1 MRVLLILAAIPEF
14 RVDQPFTYPVMSPPL
29 TILLLNAI
37 CRQAK
42 HDVELID
49 TRLFMERGETE
60 WVVNYDALEQRI
72 AQSEAEVVGIS
83 FLSTAVN
90 QGLRVAE
97 ICRRQGKTVVA
108 GGLHTSVA
116 VDDFLRSGS
125 FDYLIQGEAEEELP
139 RLLEALEQGDLPRF
153 PAAPVVKRAQ
163 VIHDLSIVPTVSDYS
178 LYAPIF
184 DQYRAA
190 PRGIYVET
198 SRGCVKRCTFCE
210 IARDSGAAASPY
222 RLIPIETAI
231 ESIKQAVAQQDVNY
245 VLLTDS
251 IATLSKKHFLNFV
264 SAVSDLPGLTIQF
277 NSTVDCWDR
286 DRAEACRKVPCTVW
300 FGFETGSQ
308 RLLDFMEKGT
318 KVERAYEAARIC
330 SEYGTRG
337 AFNVLLG
344 IPGETE
350 EDYGET
356 LRFFYEFPMAYPNP
370 NLFNPLPGTAL
381 YEYCV
386 KHDLVK
392 NSAVIWD
399 IETVKRT
406 GEGPL
411 HRLDYRLVLKY
422 FDKLSALQDERRT
435 YLMP

>member
-1 MRVLLILAAIPEF
+1 MN
-14 RVDQPFTYPVMSPPL
+14 QPFTYPIMSPPL

-37 CRQAK
+37 CKQAG
-42 HDVELID
+42 HDVDLID

-60 WVVNYDALEQRI
+60 WVVNYNAIEQRI
-72 AQSEAEVVGIS
+72 AESDAEVAGIS
-83 FLSTAVN
+83 FLSTAVS
-90 QGLRVAE
+90 QGMRIAD

-153 PAAPVVKRAQ
+153 PSTPVIKRAQ

-184 DQYRAA
+184 DQYRSS

-222 RLIPIETAI
+222 RLIPIGTAI
-231 ESIKQAVAQQDVNY
+231 DSIKQAVAQQDANY
-245 VLLTDS
+245 ILLTDS
-251 IATLSKKHFLNFV
+251 IATLSKKHFLEFV

-286 DRAEACRKVPCTVW
+286 DRAEACRAVPCTVW

-308 RLLDFMEKGT
+308 RLLDFMKKGT
-318 KVERAYEAARIC
+318 TVERAYQAARIC

-350 EDYGET
+350 EDYVDT
-356 LRFFYEFPMAYPNP
+356 LRFFQEFPMAYPNP

-381 YEYCV
+381 YEYCLN
-386 KHDLVK
+386 HDLVK
-392 NSAVIWD
+392 NSDVIWD
-399 IETVKRT
+399 VETVKRT

-411 HRLDYRLVLKY
+411 NQLDYALVLKY
-422 FDKLSALQDERRT
+422 YDQLSALQDERKT
-435 YLMP
+435 HLMP

>member
-1 MRVLLILAAIPEF
+1 
-14 RVDQPFTYPVMSPPL
+14 MSPPL

-37 CRQAK
+37 CKRAG
-42 HDVELID
+42 HEVELID

-60 WVVNYDALEQRI
+60 WVVNYDALEERI
-72 AQSEAEVVGIS
+72 AQSGAEVAGIS
-83 FLSTAVN
+83 FLSTAVK

-97 ICRRQGKTVVA
+97 ICRRHGKTVVG

-116 VDDFLRSGS
+116 VDDFVRSGN

-153 PAAPVVKRAQ
+153 PATPVTKRAE
-163 VIHDLSIVPTVSDYS
+163 VIHDLSIVPTVSDFS
-178 LYAPIF
+178 LYAPVF
-184 DQYRAA
+184 DQYRQSS
-190 PRGIYVET
+190 RGIYVET

-231 ESIKQAVAQQDVNY
+231 ESIKHAAAQQDANY

-251 IATLSKKHFLNFV
+251 IATLSKKHFLTFV
-264 SAVSDLPGLTIQF
+264 SAVSDLPGLTMQF

-286 DRAEACRKVPCTVW
+286 DRAEACRNIPCTVW

-308 RLLDFMEKGT
+308 RLLDFMKKGT
-318 KVERAYEAARIC
+318 KVERAYQAAQIC
-330 SEYGTRG
+330 TEYGTRG
-337 AFNVLLG
+337 AFNVLMG

-350 EDYGET
+350 ADYVDT
-356 LRFFYEFPMAYPNP
+356 LRFFHEFSTAYPNP

-381 YEYCV
+381 YEYCM
-386 KHDLVK
+386 KHDLARDT
-392 NSAVIWD
+392 NHIWD
-399 IETVKRT
+399 VDTVKRT

-411 HRLDYRLVLKY
+411 NHLDYSLVLKY
-422 FDKLSALQDERRT
+422 YDKLAALQDERKSH
-435 YLMP
+435 LNI

>member
-1 MRVLLILAAIPEF
+1 
-14 RVDQPFTYPVMSPPL
+14 MSPPL

-37 CRQAK
+37 CKQAG
-42 HDVELID
+42 HDVDLID
-49 TRLFMERGETE
+49 TRLFMQRGETE
-60 WVVNYDALEQRI
+60 WVVNYNALEQRI
-72 AQSEAEVVGIS
+72 ASSNAEVAGIS
-83 FLSTAVN
+83 FLSTAVT

-116 VDDFLRSGS
+116 VDDFLRAGS

-153 PAAPVVKRAQ
+153 PATPVVKRAP
-163 VIHDLSIVPTVSDYS
+163 VIHDLSIVPTVSDFS

-184 DQYRAA
+184 EQYRSSQ
-190 PRGIYVET
+190 RGIYVET

-231 ESIKQAVAQQDVNY
+231 DSIKQAVAQQDANY
-245 VLLTDS
+245 ILLTDS
-251 IATLSKKHFLNFV
+251 IATLSKRHFLDFV
-264 SAVSDLPGLTIQF
+264 SAVRDLPGLTIQF
-277 NSTVDCWDR
+277 NSTVDCWDT
-286 DRAEACRKVPCTVW
+286 DRAAACRNVPCTVW

-308 RLLDFMEKGT
+308 RLLDFMKKGT
-318 KVERAYEAARIC
+318 KVERAYQAARVC
-330 SEYGTRG
+330 SEYETRS

-350 EDYGET
+350 ADYVET
-356 LRFFYEFPMAYPNP
+356 LRFFHEFPTAYPNP

-381 YEYCV
+381 YDYCMQ
-386 KHDLVK
+386 HGLVK
-392 NSAVIWD
+392 DSAVIWD
-399 IETVKRT
+399 IEKVKRT
-406 GEGPL
+406 GDGPL
-411 HRLDYRLVLKY
+411 HRQDYALVLKY
-422 FDKLSALQDERRT
+422 FDQLAALQNERKS

>member
-1 MRVLLILAAIPEF
+1 MKVLLILAAIPEF
-14 RVDQPFTYPVMSPPL
+14 RVDQPFMYPIMSPPL

-37 CRQAK
+37 CKQAK
-42 HDVELID
+42 HHVELID

-60 WVVNYDALEQRI
+60 WVLNYGALEQRI
-72 AQSEAEVVGIS
+72 AGSDAEVAGIS
-83 FLSTAVN
+83 FLSTAVT
-90 QGLRVAE
+90 QGLRIAE

-108 GGLHTSVA
+108 GGLHASVA

-125 FDYLIQGEAEEELP
+125 FDYVIQGEAEEELP

-153 PAAPVVKRAQ
+153 PSTPVVKRAQ
-163 VIHDLSIVPTVSDYS
+163 VIHDLSIVPAVSDFS

-184 DQYRAA
+184 NQFRAS

-210 IARDSGAAASPY
+210 IAKDSGAAASPY

-231 ESIKQAVAQQDVNY
+231 ESIKQAVAQQDANY
-245 VLLTDS
+245 ILLTDS
-251 IATLSKKHFLNFV
+251 IATLSKRHFLEFV

-277 NSTVDCWDR
+277 NSTVDCWDN
-286 DRAEACRKVPCTVW
+286 DRAEACRSVPCTVW

-308 RLLDFMEKGT
+308 RLLDFMLKGT
-318 KVERAYEAARIC
+318 KVERAYQAARIC
-330 SEYGTRG
+330 SEYGTRS
-337 AFNVLLG
+337 AFNVLMG

-350 EDYGET
+350 ADYEET
-356 LRFFYEFPMAYPNP
+356 LKFFYEFPTAYPNP

-386 KHDLVK
+386 KHELVK
-392 NSAVIWD
+392 NSDVIWD

-411 HRLDYRLVLKY
+411 HQMDYALVLKY
-422 FDKLSALQDERRT
+422 YDKLSALQNERKNF
-435 YLMP
+435 LMP

>member
-14 RVDQPFTYPVMSPPL
+14 RVDQPFTYPIMSPPL

-37 CRQAK
+37 CKQAK

-60 WVVNYDALEQRI
+60 WVVNYDALERRI
-72 AQSEAEVVGIS
+72 ADSNAEVAGIS
-83 FLSTAVN
+83 FLSTAVT

-116 VDDFLRSGS
+116 IDDFLRSGS

-139 RLLEALEQGDLPRF
+139 RLLEALEQGDLSRF
-153 PAAPVVKRAQ
+153 PATPVVRRAQ
-163 VIHDLSIVPTVSDYS
+163 VIHDLGIVPAVSDYS

-184 DQYRAA
+184 DQFRTSQ
-190 PRGIYVET
+190 RGIYVET
-198 SRGCVKRCTFCE
+198 SRGCVKQCTFCE

-222 RLIPIETAI
+222 RLIPIDTAI
-231 ESIKQAVAQQDVNY
+231 ESIKQAVAQQNANY
-245 VLLTDS
+245 ILLTDS
-251 IATLSKKHFLNFV
+251 IATLSKRHFLNFIA
-264 SAVSDLPGLTIQF
+264 AVTDLPGLTIQF
-277 NSTVDCWDR
+277 NSTVDCWDN

-308 RLLDFMEKGT
+308 RLLDFMKKNT
-318 KVERAYEAARIC
+318 KIERAYQAARIC
-330 SEYGTRG
+330 SEYGTRS

-350 EDYGET
+350 ADYVET
-356 LRFFYEFPMAYPNP
+356 LKFFHEFPTAYPNP

-381 YEYCV
+381 YDYCM
-386 KHDLVK
+386 HHGLVK
-392 NSAVIWD
+392 DSAVIWD

-411 HRLDYRLVLKY
+411 HHFDYRLVLKY
-422 FDKLSALQDERRT
+422 HDQLSALQNERKNH
-435 YLMP
+435 LMP

>member
-1 MRVLLILAAIPEF
+1 
-14 RVDQPFTYPVMSPPL
+14 MSPPL

-37 CRQAK
+37 CTEAK

-60 WVVNYDALEQRI
+60 WVVDYNALEQRI
-72 AQSEAEVVGIS
+72 AASNAEVAGIS
-83 FLSTAVN
+83 FLSTAVK
-90 QGLRVAE
+90 QGLRIAG

-108 GGLHTSVA
+108 GGLHASVA
-116 VDDFLRSGS
+116 VDDFLSSAS

-153 PAAPVVKRAQ
+153 PSTPVIKRAQ
-163 VIHDLSIVPTVSDYS
+163 VIHDLSIVPVVSDYS

-184 DQYRAA
+184 DQYHAS

-231 ESIKQAVAQQDVNY
+231 ESIKHAVAQQNANY
-245 VLLTDS
+245 ILLTDS
-251 IATLSKKHFLNFV
+251 IATLSKKHFLDFV
-264 SAVSDLPGLTIQF
+264 SAVRELPDLTIQF
-277 NSTVDCWDR
+277 NSTVDCWDN
-286 DRAEACRKVPCTVW
+286 DRAEACRNVPCTVW

-308 RLLDFMEKGT
+308 RLLDFMKKGT
-318 KVERAYEAARIC
+318 KVERAYQAARIC

-350 EDYGET
+350 EDYVET
-356 LRFFYEFPMAYPNP
+356 LKFFYEFPTAYPNP

-386 KHDLVK
+386 AHDLVK
-392 NSAVIWD
+392 NSDVIYD

-411 HRLDYRLVLKY
+411 HHLDYSLVLKY
-422 FDKLSALQDERRT
+422 FEKLAALQDERKT
-435 YLMP
+435 HLMP

>member
-1 MRVLLILAAIPEF
+1 M
-14 RVDQPFTYPVMSPPL
+14 DQPFAYPIMSPPL

-37 CRQAK
+37 CKQAK
-42 HDVELID
+42 HDVDLID
-49 TRLFMERGETE
+49 TRLFMERGETK
-60 WVVNYDALEQRI
+60 WVINYDALEKRI
-72 AQSEAEVVGIS
+72 AESNAEVAGIS
-83 FLSTAVN
+83 FLSTAVT

-116 VDDFLRSGS
+116 VDDFLRSGN

-139 RLLEALEQGDLPRF
+139 RLLEALAQGDLPRF
-153 PAAPVVKRAQ
+153 PAAPVVKRAP
-163 VIHDLSIVPTVSDYS
+163 VIHDLSIVPAVSDFS

-184 DQYRAA
+184 DQYRTSQ
-190 PRGIYVET
+190 RGIYVET

-231 ESIKQAVAQQDVNY
+231 DSIKQAVAQQDANY
-245 VLLTDS
+245 ILLTDS
-251 IATLSKKHFLNFV
+251 IATLSKKHFLDFV
-264 SAVSDLPGLTIQF
+264 SAVNDLPGLTIQF
-277 NSTVDCWDR
+277 NSTVDCWDTE
-286 DRAEACRKVPCTVW
+286 RAEACRRVPCTVW

-308 RLLDFMEKGT
+308 RLLDFMKKGT
-318 KVERAYEAARIC
+318 KVERAYQAARIC
-330 SEYGTRG
+330 SEYGTRS

-350 EDYGET
+350 EDYRET
-356 LRFFYEFPMAYPNP
+356 LKFFHEFPAAYPNP

-381 YEYCV
+381 YDYCV
-386 KHDLVK
+386 QHDLVK
-392 NSAVIWD
+392 DSAVIWD

-406 GEGPL
+406 GAGPL
-411 HRLDYRLVLKY
+411 HHHDYALVLKY
-422 FDKLSALQDERRT
+422 FDQLSALQDERKT

>member
-14 RVDQPFTYPVMSPPL
+14 RVNQPFTYPIMSPPL
-29 TILLLNAI
+29 TILLLKAI
-37 CRQAK
+37 CKQAK
-42 HDVELID
+42 HDVDLID
-49 TRLFMERGETE
+49 TRLFMERGDTE

-72 AQSEAEVVGIS
+72 ADSDAEVAGIS

-90 QGLRVAE
+90 QGLRIAE
-97 ICRRQGKTVVA
+97 ICRRHGKTVVA
-108 GGLHTSVA
+108 GGLHASVA

-125 FDYLIQGEAEEELP
+125 FDYVIQGEAEEELP

-153 PAAPVVKRAQ
+153 SLTPLVKRAQ
-163 VIHDLSIVPTVSDYS
+163 VIHDLSIVPVVSDFS

-184 DQYRAA
+184 DQYRTSQ
-190 PRGIYVET
+190 RGIYVET

-210 IARDSGAAASPY
+210 IAKDSGAAASPY

-231 ESIKQAVAQQDVNY
+231 ESIKHAVAQEDANY
-245 VLLTDS
+245 ILLTDS
-251 IATLSKKHFLNFV
+251 IATLSKRHFLDFV
-264 SAVSDLPGLTIQF
+264 SAVSSLPNLTIQF
-277 NSTVDCWDR
+277 NSTVDCWDN
-286 DRAEACRKVPCTVW
+286 DRAEACRSIPCTVW

-308 RLLDFMEKGT
+308 RLLDFMLKGT
-318 KVERAYEAARIC
+318 KVERAYQAARIC

-350 EDYGET
+350 EDYVET
-356 LRFFYEFPMAYPNP
+356 LRFFHEFPTAYPNP

-392 NSAVIWD
+392 NSDVIYD

-411 HRLDYRLVLKY
+411 HQMDYRLVLKY
-422 FDKLSALQDERRT
+422 HDQLSALQDERKN